1 MQDNKEKI
9 LNKFNNLLVPL
20 IAILASLVLAA
31 IILWVTGYDPI
42 QAFTALAKGAFGDSR
57 KIANTLLEATP
68 LIFTGLAVAFAFR
81 CGLFNIGVEGQ
92 LLVASI
98 GAAYVGYRFSNL
110 PMIVHLPLS
119 IAAAMVIGGL
129 WASIPGFLKAKLGVH
144 EVINTIMM
152 NYIAYALVAYLGT
165 KVLIEPPGTIPQTP
179 EILPSARLF
188 QIREFLDINSRL
200 NIGFLLAIIVGFV
213 FHYILW
219 KTVLG
224 YEIRTVGLN
233 PDAAEYSGISVTRNI
248 VMAMVISGALAGLAG
263 AERVLGLH
271 LRYIQGFS
279 PGYGFIGIAVALLG
293 RNSALGAIMAALLF
307 GALDSGGAYMARV
320 TKIPNEIVGIVQA
333 IIIFFVASDYA
344 FRKGFKFINKQKEVK
359 GDV

>member
-1 MQDNKEKI
+1 MKNKEVIFKRFSDI
-9 LNKFNNLLVPL
+9 LIPF
-20 IAILASLVLAA
+20 IAILASLLLAA
-31 IILWVTGYDPI
+31 LVLWLVGYDPVK
-42 QAFTALAKGAFGDSR
+42 AFFSLAKGAFGDSR

-92 LLVASI
+92 LLVASVA
-98 GAAYVGYRFSNL
+98 AAYTGFKFTNL
-110 PMIVHLPLS
+110 PMIIHLPLS
-119 IAAAMVIGGL
+119 ILAAMFVGGL
-129 WASIPGFLKAKLGVH
+129 WASIPGVLKAKLGVH

-165 KVLIEPPGTIPQTP
+165 KVLIEPPGAIPQTP
-179 EILPSARLF
+179 EILPSSHLV
-188 QIREFLDINSRL
+188 QIREFFNINSRL
-200 NIGFLLAIIVGFV
+200 NIGFLLALLAGFLV
-213 FHYILW
+213 YYILW
-219 KTVLG
+219 RTVLG
-224 YEIRTVGLN
+224 YEIRAVGLN
-233 PDAAEYSGISVTRNI
+233 PHAAEYSGISVTRNI
-248 VMAMVISGALAGLAG
+248 IMAMIISGMLAGLAG

-271 LRYIQGFS
+271 FRYIQGFS

-293 RNSALGAIMAALLF
+293 RNTPLGVIMAALLF

-333 IIIFFVASDYA
+333 VIIFFVASDYA
-344 FRKGFKFINKQKEVK
+344 FRKRLELLNGRKVVK